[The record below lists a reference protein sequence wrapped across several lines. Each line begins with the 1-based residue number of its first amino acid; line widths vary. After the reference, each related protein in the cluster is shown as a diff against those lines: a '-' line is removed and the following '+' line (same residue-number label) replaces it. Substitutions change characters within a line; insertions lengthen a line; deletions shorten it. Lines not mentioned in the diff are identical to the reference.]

1 MNERPCGLCGD
12 ADAWVYRTGP
22 VLEGGYGSVSYDT
35 TRLILTDEGRLG
47 DADRLCDAC
56 TAGLER
62 EGAAHAYLTAFGE
75 TPTQPMTPAAYA
87 AIFIHHAQVT
97 LKTLLRHGSDLV
109 RTGSE
114 VSIDQIEALRAEL
127 ENDPSRARSFRV
139 GQVNFAQETI
149 RVARAHV
156 LAATALGADLDEA
169 SIREAADRYGEGIG
183 RSASL
188 LGEMMAVLMEQ
199 VPPGDG

>member
-22 VLEGGYGSVSYDT
+22 VLEGGYGSASYDT

-62 EGAAHAYLTAFGE
+62 DGVAHAYLTAIGNA
-75 TPTQPMTPAAYA
+75 PTQAMPPAAYA
-87 AIFIHHAQVT
+87 GIFAYHARSVLET
-97 LKTLLRHGSDLV
+97 LRSHGADPV
-109 RTGSE
+109 RSGSE

-127 ENDPSRARSFRV
+127 EEDPSRTRRFRV
-139 GQVNFAQETI
+139 GQVNFAKETI
-149 RVARAHV
+149 RVASAHV
-156 LAATALGADLDEA
+156 FAAAALGADVDAEA
-169 SIREAADRYGEGIG
+169 IGQAANRYGEAVC
-183 RSASL
+183 RSTSL
-188 LGEMMAVLMEQ
+188 LEEMMAVLMEQ

>member
-1 MNERPCGLCGD
+1 MEERPCGLCGD

-62 EGAAHAYLTAFGE
+62 DGSAHAYLTAIGNA
-75 TPTQPMTPAAYA
+75 PTQAMPPAAYA
-87 AIFIHHAQVT
+87 GIFAYHARSVLET
-97 LKTLLRHGSDLV
+97 LRRHRSDPV

-114 VSIDQIEALRAEL
+114 VSIDQVEALRAEL
-127 ENDPSRARSFRV
+127 EEDPSRTRRFRV
-139 GQVNFAQETI
+139 GQVNFAKETI

-156 LAATALGADLDEA
+156 FAATALGADLGEV
-169 SIREAADRYGEGIG
+169 SIREAADRYGEGVC
-183 RSASL
+183 RNVTL
-188 LGEMMAVLMEQ
+188 LSEMIDALTAQVL
-199 VPPGDG
+199 PGDG

>member
-1 MNERPCGLCGD
+1 MEKRPCGLCGN

-22 VLEGGYGSVSYDT
+22 VLEGGYGSTSYDT
-35 TRLILTDEGRLG
+35 IRLILTDEGRLG

-62 EGAAHAYLTAFGE
+62 DGAAHPYLTALGE
-75 TPTQPMTPAAYA
+75 APIQAMPPAAYA
-87 AIFIHHAQVT
+87 GIFAHHARSVLET
-97 LKTLLRHGSDLV
+97 LRRHGVALV
-109 RTGSE
+109 RTGPP
-114 VSIDQIEALRAEL
+114 IPLDQVEALRAEL
-127 ENDPSRARSFRV
+127 EHDPSRARSFRV
-139 GQVNFAQETI
+139 GQVNFAKETI

-169 SIREAADRYGEGIG
+169 SIREAADRYGEAIG
-183 RSASL
+183 RSASI
-188 LGEMMAVLMEQ
+188 LGEMMDVLMEQ

>member
-1 MNERPCGLCGD
+1 MEERPCGLCRN

-22 VLEGGYGSVSYDT
+22 VLEGGYGSASYDT

-62 EGAAHAYLTAFGE
+62 DGAAHAYLSALGE
-75 TPTQPMTPAAYA
+75 APKQAMPPAAYA
-87 AIFIHHAQVT
+87 GIFAHHAKSDLET
-97 LKTLLRHGSDLV
+97 LRRHGVVPV
-109 RTGSE
+109 RSGPPIP
-114 VSIDQIEALRAEL
+114 IDQVEALRAEL
-127 ENDPSRARSFRV
+127 EHDPSRARSFRV
-139 GQVNFAQETI
+139 GQMNFAPETI

-156 LAATALGADLDEA
+156 LAATALGADLDEV